1 MTAVYTIFILLLC
14 FFGAIIMSLEILSA
28 NLMAPYFGGSIYTWG
43 SIISS
48 FMLHMSIGYFL
59 GGYLAR
65 RTKKLSHLF
74 ILLMISS
81 LWIICI
87 PLINRPVSA
96 FVSNIIM
103 DVRSGTLL
111 VMTTLFLLPI
121 LIMAMISPYIIGIL
135 FEYDHQTRFNA
146 GLVLFVSTL
155 GSFFGTNL
163 TAFYLINLFTI
174 SDIITFLGATG
185 FILSGTAL
193 IFNLDNRLKTFEIK
207 LKISGPGS
215 GVGPG

>member
-1 MTAVYTIFILLLC
+1 MLMVYSIIVLLLC
-14 FFGAIIMSLEILSA
+14 FFGAIIMSLEILSD

-65 RTKKLSHLF
+65 KTKKLSHLF
-74 ILLMISS
+74 MLLMISS
-81 LWIICI
+81 VWVIFI
-87 PLINRPVSA
+87 PQINRPVSA
-96 FVSNIIM
+96 FISNIIV
-103 DVRSGTLL
+103 DVRLGTLL
-111 VMTTLFLLPI
+111 VMTILFFLPI

-135 FEYDHQTRFNA
+135 VEYNQQARFNA
-146 GLVLFVSTL
+146 GLVLFISTL

-174 SDIITFLGATG
+174 SNIITSLGAIG
-185 FILSGTAL
+185 FILSITAL
-193 IFNLDNRLKTFEIK
+193 IFNLDRRLKT
-207 LKISGPGS
+207 GAR
-215 GVGPG
+215 VGRKPLMG

>member
-1 MTAVYTIFILLLC
+1 MLTVYTIFVLLLC

-65 RTKKLSHLF
+65 RTRKLLHLF

-81 LWIICI
+81 LWVICI

-96 FVSNIIM
+96 FVSNINVDM
-103 DVRSGTLL
+103 RLGTLL
-111 VMTTLFLLPI
+111 VMTILFLFPI
-121 LIMAMISPYIIGIL
+121 LVMAMISPYIIGIL
-135 FEYDHQTRFNA
+135 VEYNQQGRFNA

-174 SDIITFLGATG
+174 SNIITFLGAIG
-185 FILSGTAL
+185 FILSIIAL
-193 IFNLDNRLKTFEIK
+193 IFNLDRRLKAGEKK
-207 LKISGPGS
+207 L
-215 GVGPG
+215 